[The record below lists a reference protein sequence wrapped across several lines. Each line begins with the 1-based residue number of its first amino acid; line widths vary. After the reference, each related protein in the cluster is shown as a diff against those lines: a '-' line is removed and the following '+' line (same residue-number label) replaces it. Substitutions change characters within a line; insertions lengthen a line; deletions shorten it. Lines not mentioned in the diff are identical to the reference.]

1 MKRRKMVTAEHCL
14 SGEFS
19 RRELAKRLGVCPRT
33 SGRIA
38 DRLIRT
44 EVLTERCRTGVRG
57 GTVKML
63 SINPRCRYLI
73 LRIEGER
80 VHALLTRPDGEV
92 MWQTVGP
99 LDEGISLR
107 DRLISLLKRAWS
119 GGGFWKESERPSAVA
134 LVLEEVADE
143 SDFSGDVD
151 LLLVGKSD
159 PMRIA
164 ELLTGHLL
172 HRTK

>member
-1 MKRRKMVTAEHCL
+1 M
-14 SGEFS
+14 
-19 RRELAKRLGVCPRT
+19 
-33 SGRIA
+33 
-38 DRLIRT
+38 IRA

-57 GTVKML
+57 SAVKML

-107 DRLISLLKRAWS
+107 ERLISPLKRAWS
-119 GGGFWKESERPSAVA
+119 GGGFWKENERPSAVA
-134 LVLEEVADE
+134 LVLEEEVADE
-143 SDFSGDVD
+143 SDFSGDAD
-151 LLLVGKSD
+151 LLLVGETD
-159 PMRIA
+159 PKRIA

-172 HRTK
+172 HRAK